1 MDKNFSKKL
10 EMYKKSIDWWQE
22 ESLKIIFEAEE
33 AEWLYE
39 VGELTEEE
47 VVEKTTEI
55 RQKMKYLMVKGMFE
69 QSNLFQEFTN
79 EGK

>member
-1 MDKNFSKKL
+1 MNKNFSKKL

-22 ESLKIIFEAEE
+22 ESLKIVFESEE
-33 AEWLYE
+33 LEWLYE
-39 VGELTEEE
+39 MGELTEEE

-55 RQKMKYLMVKGMFE
+55 KQRMNYLMVKGMFE
-69 QSNLFQEFTN
+69 HNNLFQEFAN